1 MPKNG
6 PVQSCGALKLASFPG
21 SPVIKISKLANM
33 NKFDTIEKSIKNV
46 TKNAKKP
53 MPKNVPVQS
62 YEAFKLVSFSAWPV
76 TKTWKLA
83 NMKNFNFIEKSIHDQ
98 KHKETHA

>member
-21 SPVIKISKLANM
+21 SPVIKISKSANM

-62 YEAFKLVSFSAWPV
+62 YEAFKLVSFSA
-76 TKTWKLA
+76 
-83 NMKNFNFIEKSIHDQ
+83 
-98 KHKETHA
+98 